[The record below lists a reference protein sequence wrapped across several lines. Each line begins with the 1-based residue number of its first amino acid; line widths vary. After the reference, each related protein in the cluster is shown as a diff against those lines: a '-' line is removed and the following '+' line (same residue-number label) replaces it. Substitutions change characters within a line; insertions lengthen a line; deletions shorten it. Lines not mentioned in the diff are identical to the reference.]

1 MENNNLKEQVRK
13 DVKEKIAVS
22 NIRKEFDMKS
32 KNNKKL
38 IYWVSSICAVF
49 VLCFSLL
56 ISIDFLN
63 NDSNTEIAKNNGTED
78 LYGKKE
84 NLDIKLNI
92 NKIKE
97 PLMASLDADEKI
109 IDIEK
114 LPEKFDFIKNTNIP
128 DQYKLESSY
137 NVYTRKDIN
146 VEEYDVLHD
155 YVFKYRKDSINK
167 IVIAFSEIDKPLRDY
182 FIDSSDKVSMIGD
195 IEFII
200 SKYKEMYM
208 VTFSYEN
215 INFDIETVGITED
228 ELVNLLQSIITE
240 INKSGKENKI
250 VEDKD
255 IGANEHV
262 NEVLNNNY
270 TDYYAGKYIDNNG
283 NNVVLLCEDNA
294 ANRKQ
299 ICSILGITESKTKF
313 KKATYSYEYLTKLQD
328 KISKAM
334 QNKELIFVV
343 SSALME
349 DTNKIKVTVINNS
362 NENIDKLK
370 ALDPK
375 GGAIE
380 IEYNEKGM
388 ATQDLLVNAE

>member
-13 DVKEKIAVS
+13 NVKEKIAVS

-56 ISIDFLN
+56 IGTDFL
-63 NDSNTEIAKNNGTED
+63 NNGTED

-97 PLMASLDADEKI
+97 LLMASLDADIKI

-182 FIDSSDKVSMIGD
+182 YIDSSDKVSMIGD

-208 VTFSYEN
+208 VTFGYEN
-215 INFDIETVGITED
+215 INFDIETVGITEN

-270 TDYYAGKYIDNNG
+270 TDYYAGKCIDNNG
-283 NNVVLLCEDNA
+283 NNVALLREDNA

-299 ICSILGITESKTKF
+299 ICSILGITNRK
-313 KKATYSYEYLTKLQD
+313 
-328 KISKAM
+328 
-334 QNKELIFVV
+334 
-343 SSALME
+343 
-349 DTNKIKVTVINNS
+349 
-362 NENIDKLK
+362 
-370 ALDPK
+370 
-375 GGAIE
+375 
-380 IEYNEKGM
+380 
-388 ATQDLLVNAE
+388 

>member
-137 NVYTRKDIN
+137 NVYT
-146 VEEYDVLHD
+146 
-155 YVFKYRKDSINK
+155 RKDSINK

-334 QNKELIFVV
+334 QNKELTFVV
-343 SSALME
+343 SSVLME

>member
-137 NVYTRKDIN
+137 NVYT
-146 VEEYDVLHD
+146 
-155 YVFKYRKDSINK
+155 RKDSINK

-334 QNKELIFVV
+334 QNKELTFVV

>member
-97 PLMASLDADEKI
+97 PLMASLDADVKI

-215 INFDIETVGITED
+215 INFDIETVGITEE

-334 QNKELIFVV
+334 QNKELTFVV

-375 GGAIE
+375 GGVIE

>member
-299 ICSILGITESKTKF
+299 ICSILGGSK
-313 KKATYSYEYLTKLQD
+313 
-328 KISKAM
+328 
-334 QNKELIFVV
+334 NK
-343 SSALME
+343 
-349 DTNKIKVTVINNS
+349 S
-362 NENIDKLK
+362 NE
-370 ALDPK
+370 
-375 GGAIE
+375 E
-380 IEYNEKGM
+380 IQREDEEQINYLNNYK
-388 ATQDLLVNAE
+388 NKK

>member
-294 ANRKQ
+294 ANRKR

-334 QNKELIFVV
+334 QNKELTFVV

-370 ALDPK
+370 ELDPK

>member
-155 YVFKYRKDSINK
+155 YVFT
-167 IVIAFSEIDKPLRDY
+167 
-182 FIDSSDKVSMIGD
+182 VS
-195 IEFII
+195 
-200 SKYKEMYM
+200 
-208 VTFSYEN
+208 
-215 INFDIETVGITED
+215 
-228 ELVNLLQSIITE
+228 
-240 INKSGKENKI
+240 
-250 VEDKD
+250 
-255 IGANEHV
+255 
-262 NEVLNNNY
+262 Y
-270 TDYYAGKYIDNNG
+270 TH
-283 NNVVLLCEDNA
+283 LTLPT
-294 ANRKQ
+294 
-299 ICSILGITESKTKF
+299 ICS
-313 KKATYSYEYLTKLQD
+313 
-328 KISKAM
+328 
-334 QNKELIFVV
+334 V
-343 SSALME
+343 
-349 DTNKIKVTVINNS
+349 
-362 NENIDKLK
+362 
-370 ALDPK
+370 
-375 GGAIE
+375 
-380 IEYNEKGM
+380 
-388 ATQDLLVNAE
+388 